1 MAYWLALLLTTLMGL
16 SLGLLGGGG
25 STLAVPILVHVL
37 GFGAHAAIALSL
49 VLVGSTALL
58 AAGFHHRSNPLP
70 LRETLLFALFGI
82 PFSILGGIAAQKIA
96 GDILLVVFSL
106 LLLVTGG
113 LMFRP
118 RPEPN
123 ATATRNWPLVVAAG
137 AGVGLLTGFLGVGGG
152 FMIVPA
158 LVLLLNM
165 PIKRAVGASLLVI
178 AINCAVAIVGHWPSL
193 TLQPG
198 VILPLIAAALGGTF
212 LGTKLSKH
220 FTPPNLRR
228 AFAVFIF
235 TVGVFML
242 ARSLPAF

>member
-1 MAYWLALLLTTLMGL
+1 MGL

-37 GFGAHAAIALSL
+37 GLGAHAAIALSL

-70 LRETLLFALFGI
+70 LRETLQFALFGI
-82 PFSILGGIAAQKIA
+82 PFSILGGIVSQKIP
-96 GDILLVVFSL
+96 GTILLVTFGF

-118 RPEPN
+118 RPKPKDTP
-123 ATATRNWPLVVAAG
+123 ARNWPLLVAAG

-158 LVLLLNM
+158 MVLLLHM
-165 PIKRAVGASLLVI
+165 PIKRAVGASLLII
-178 AINCAVAIVGHWPSL
+178 AINTTVAIIGHWPSL
-193 TLQPG
+193 KLQPG

-228 AFAVFIF
+228 VFAVFIF
-235 TVGVFML
+235 AVGVFML
-242 ARSLPAF
+242 AQYLPAFN